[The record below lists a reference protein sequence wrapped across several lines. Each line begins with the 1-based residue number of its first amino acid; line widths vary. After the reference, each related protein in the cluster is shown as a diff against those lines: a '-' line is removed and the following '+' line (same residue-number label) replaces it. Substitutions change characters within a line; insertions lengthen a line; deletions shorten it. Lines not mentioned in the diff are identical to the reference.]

1 LFLIPSARANG
12 SCRLLSGG
20 AFCGYFPSLG
30 GDFVKDSAQKVRDRL
45 PGGRGL
51 LSNAGLE
58 VGADPNL

>member
-1 LFLIPSARANG
+1 LISSAAAG
-12 SCRLLSGG
+12 GGCYLSSGG
-20 AFCGYFPSLG
+20 AFCGYFPVLG

-51 LSNAGLE
+51 LCNEGLE